1 MSKERNCSTCD
12 HWITR
17 EEECLYMGWVCH
29 EWQGSQVRRHFDT
42 CGNESCRNHTPR
54 VKHPKQKRTRKSKET
69 ETCGKTRR
77 GR

>member
-1 MSKERNCSTCD
+1 MSDERNCSNCD
-12 HWITR
+12 YFVLDKG
-17 EEECLYMGWVCH
+17 ECLYMGWVCH
-29 EWQGSQVRRHFDT
+29 DWQGSQVRRHFETD
-42 CGNESCRNHTPR
+42 GNESCRNHTPR